1 MASERLIPSVLTAA
15 GIVVAGALVG
25 DAIRYTR
32 KFESAVEDRG
42 LDERLVRSDRAS
54 WQLSLASSAATL
66 PAANDALVEN
76 AKALREFL
84 VAQGF
89 EEKELRSGPTYVSD
103 AYANG
108 MPNVRPESRYTV
120 RGGLV
125 LETAKVDAVEKA
137 AQSTG
142 EMLRRG
148 IRVDNNNV
156 RYYFTDLNKVKTEML
171 AAATANARQAADA
184 FAKDSKTHLG
194 GIKSA
199 SQGLFTI
206 GAPLAEYEAETSVMK
221 KVRVVT
227 KVQYFLEK

>member
-1 MASERLIPSVLTAA
+1 MNDRLLPSLVTAA
-15 GIVVAGALVG
+15 GLVASGWLIG
-25 DAIRYTR
+25 DAVRYTKR
-32 KFESAVEDRG
+32 FESAVEVRG

-54 WQLSLASSAATL
+54 WQLNLAVSAPTL
-66 PAANDALVEN
+66 SAANDALVDST
-76 AKALREFL
+76 KSLREFL

-89 EEKELRSGPTYVSD
+89 SESELRSGPTYVSD
-103 AYANG
+103 AWANG
-108 MPNVRPESRYTV
+108 MPNARPESRYTV

-137 AQSTG
+137 SQSTG
-142 EMLRRG
+142 EILKRG
-148 IRVDNNNV
+148 IRVDNSNV

-171 AAATANARQAADA
+171 AAATANARQAAEA

-206 GAPLAEYEAETSVMK
+206 GAPLAQYEAETSVMK

-227 KVQYFLEK
+227 RVQYFLEK

>member
-1 MASERLIPSVLTAA
+1 MTNERLIPSVLTAA
-15 GIVVAGALVG
+15 GIVAAGFLVG
-25 DAIRYTR
+25 DAIRYTK
-32 KFESAVEDRG
+32 KFESAVEVRG

-54 WQLSLASSAATL
+54 WQLNLAVSAATL
-66 PAANDALVEN
+66 PAANDALVES

-84 VAQGF
+84 AAQGF
-89 EEKELRSGPTYVSD
+89 EEKEVRSGPAYVSD
-103 AYANG
+103 AWANG
-108 MPNVRPESRYTV
+108 MPNARPESRYTV

-137 AQSTG
+137 SQSTG
-142 EMLRRG
+142 DMLKRG
-148 IRVDNNNV
+148 IRVDNSNV
-156 RYYFTDLNKVKTEML
+156 RYYFTELNKVKTEML

-184 FAKDSKTHLG
+184 FAKDSRTRLG

-227 KVQYFLEK
+227 RVQYFLEK

>member
-1 MASERLIPSVLTAA
+1 MNDRLLPSLVTAA
-15 GIVVAGALVG
+15 GLVASGWLIG
-25 DAIRYTR
+25 DAIRYTKR
-32 KFESAVEDRG
+32 FESAVEVRG

-54 WQLSLASSAATL
+54 WQLSLAVSAPTL
-66 PAANDALVEN
+66 SAANDALVDG
-76 AKALREFL
+76 AKSLREFL

-89 EEKELRSGPTYVSD
+89 PESELRSGPASVMD
-103 AYANG
+103 AWANG
-108 MPNVRPESRYTV
+108 MPNARPESRYTV

-137 AQSTG
+137 SQSTG
-142 EMLRRG
+142 EMLKRG
-148 IRVDNNNV
+148 IRVDNSSV

-171 AAATANARQAADA
+171 AAATANARQAAEA
-184 FAKDSKTHLG
+184 FAKDSKTRLG
-194 GIKSA
+194 GIRSA

>member
-1 MASERLIPSVLTAA
+1 MANERLIPSVLTAA
-15 GIVVAGALVG
+15 GIVAAGFLVG
-25 DAIRYTR
+25 DAIRYTK
-32 KFESAVEDRG
+32 KFESAVEVRG
-42 LDERLVRSDRAS
+42 LDERLLRSDRAS
-54 WQLSLASSAATL
+54 WQLNLAVSAATL
-66 PAANDALVEN
+66 PAANDALVES

-84 VAQGF
+84 AAQGF
-89 EEKELRSGPTYVSD
+89 EEKEVRSGPAYVSD
-103 AYANG
+103 AWANG
-108 MPNVRPESRYTV
+108 MPNARPESRYTV

-137 AQSTG
+137 SQSTG
-142 EMLRRG
+142 DMLKRG
-148 IRVDNNNV
+148 IRVDNSNV
-156 RYYFTDLNKVKTEML
+156 RYYFTELNKVKTEML

-184 FAKDSKTHLG
+184 FAKDSRTRLG

-227 KVQYFLEK
+227 RVQYFLEK

>member
-1 MASERLIPSVLTAA
+1 MNDRLLPSVVTAA
-15 GIVVAGALVG
+15 GLVVSGWLIG
-25 DAIRYTR
+25 DAIRYTKR
-32 KFESAVEDRG
+32 FESAVEVRG

-54 WQLSLASSAATL
+54 WQLNLAASAPTL
-66 PAANDALVEN
+66 SAANDALVDS
-76 AKALREFL
+76 AKSLREFL
-84 VAQGF
+84 VTQGF
-89 EEKELRSGPTYVSD
+89 PESELRSGPTYVSD
-103 AYANG
+103 AWANG
-108 MPNVRPESRYTV
+108 MPNARPESRYTV

-137 AQSTG
+137 TQSTG
-142 EMLRRG
+142 EMLKRG
-148 IRVDNNNV
+148 IRVDNSNV

-171 AAATANARQAADA
+171 AAATANARQAAEA
-184 FAKDSKTHLG
+184 FAKDSKTRLG

>member
-1 MASERLIPSVLTAA
+1 MNDRLLPNVVTAA
-15 GIVVAGALVG
+15 GLVVSGWLIG
-25 DAIRYTR
+25 DAIRYTKR
-32 KFESAVEDRG
+32 FESAVEVRG

-54 WQLSLASSAATL
+54 WQLNLAASAPTL
-66 PAANDALVEN
+66 SAANDALVDS
-76 AKALREFL
+76 AKSLREFL

-89 EEKELRSGPTYVSD
+89 PESELRSGPTYVSD
-103 AYANG
+103 AWANG
-108 MPNVRPESRYTV
+108 MPNARPESRYTV

-137 AQSTG
+137 SQSTG
-142 EMLRRG
+142 EMLKRG
-148 IRVDNNNV
+148 IRVDNSNV

-171 AAATANARQAADA
+171 AAATANARQAAEA

-194 GIKSA
+194 GIRSA

-206 GAPLAEYEAETSVMK
+206 GAPLAEYEAETSIMK

>member
-1 MASERLIPSVLTAA
+1 V
-15 GIVVAGALVG
+15 
-25 DAIRYTR
+25 
-32 KFESAVEDRG
+32 RG

-54 WQLSLASSAATL
+54 WQLNLAASAPTL
-66 PAANDALVEN
+66 SAANDALVDS
-76 AKALREFL
+76 AKSLREFL
-84 VAQGF
+84 VTQGF
-89 EEKELRSGPTYVSD
+89 PESELRSGPTYVSD
-103 AYANG
+103 AWANG
-108 MPNVRPESRYTV
+108 MPNARPESRYTV

-137 AQSTG
+137 TQSTG
-142 EMLRRG
+142 EMLKRG
-148 IRVDNNNV
+148 IRVDNSNV

-171 AAATANARQAADA
+171 AAATANARQAAEA
-184 FAKDSKTHLG
+184 FAKDSKTRLG

-199 SQGLFTI
+199 SHGLFTI

>member
-1 MASERLIPSVLTAA
+1 MANERLIPSVLTAA
-15 GIVVAGALVG
+15 GIVAAGFLVG
-25 DAIRYTR
+25 DAIRYTK
-32 KFESAVEDRG
+32 KFESAVEVRG

-54 WQLSLASSAATL
+54 WQLNLAVSASTL
-66 PAANDALVEN
+66 PAANDALVES

-84 VAQGF
+84 AAQGF
-89 EEKELRSGPTYVSD
+89 EEKEVRSGPAYVSD
-103 AYANG
+103 AWANG
-108 MPNVRPESRYTV
+108 MPNARPESRYTV

-137 AQSTG
+137 SQSTG
-142 EMLRRG
+142 DMLKRG
-148 IRVDNNNV
+148 IRVDNSNV
-156 RYYFTDLNKVKTEML
+156 RYYFTELNKVKTEML

-184 FAKDSKTHLG
+184 FAKDSRTRLG

-227 KVQYFLEK
+227 RVQYFLEK

>member
-1 MASERLIPSVLTAA
+1 MANERLIPSVLTAA
-15 GIVVAGALVG
+15 GIVAAGFLVG
-25 DAIRYTR
+25 DAIRYTKR
-32 KFESAVEDRG
+32 FESAVEVRG

-54 WQLSLASSAATL
+54 WQINLAVSAATL
-66 PAANDALVEN
+66 PAANDALVES
-76 AKALREFL
+76 AKSLREFL
-84 VAQGF
+84 AAQGF
-89 EEKELRSGPTYVSD
+89 EESEIRSGPAYVSD
-103 AYANG
+103 AWANG
-108 MPNVRPESRYTV
+108 MPNARPESRYTV

-137 AQSTG
+137 SQSAG
-142 EMLRRG
+142 DMLKRG
-148 IRVDNNNV
+148 IRVDNSNV

-184 FAKDSKTHLG
+184 FAKDSRTRLG

-206 GAPLAEYEAETSVMK
+206 GAPLAEYEGETSVMK

-227 KVQYFLEK
+227 RVQYFLEK

>member
-1 MASERLIPSVLTAA
+1 MNDRLLPSVVTAA
-15 GIVVAGALVG
+15 GLVVSGWLIG
-25 DAIRYTR
+25 DAIRYTKR
-32 KFESAVEDRG
+32 FESAVEVRG

-54 WQLSLASSAATL
+54 WQLNLAASAPTL
-66 PAANDALVEN
+66 SAANDALVDS
-76 AKALREFL
+76 AKSLREFL

-89 EEKELRSGPTYVSD
+89 PESELRSGPTYVSD
-103 AYANG
+103 AWANG
-108 MPNVRPESRYTV
+108 MPNARTESRYTV

-137 AQSTG
+137 TQSTG
-142 EMLRRG
+142 EMLKRG
-148 IRVDNNNV
+148 IRVDNSNV

-171 AAATANARQAADA
+171 AAATANARQAAEA
-184 FAKDSKTHLG
+184 FAKDSKTRLG